1 MRTAIALLL
10 ALGLGATCAACGGG
24 QAPGEAVTIMIPW
37 SPGTGEYR
45 AFVTVMEKFEAQTG
59 IQVRP
64 EVTRAVT
71 QQLDADLSA
80 GDPPDLV
87 DLPSPGAVEQ
97 YQAQDRLRPLT
108 VNLSSYD
115 QPWRDLGESGTGVV
129 YAVPVKADVKSL
141 IWYRAGRPA
150 SPPAS
155 WQALENLSG
164 QGTPWC
170 LGLASGSTSG
180 WPGADWVADI
190 LLSRQ
195 QAGDYEAWL
204 AGQLPWTSA
213 QVKDAWQAW
222 GALMRYGAAVNGG
235 VRGAL
240 TTAFDQ
246 AAGAM
251 ATGRCELEHGA
262 LSATGLTST
271 AGYGYVV
278 FPAGS
283 GPAAPVMVSGDFM
296 GLFTGNPDAR
306 KFLTYLASDQAQALW
321 VRQADG
327 HAFSADQAVPPADY
341 PPGPQQKIAALL
353 QPSAGTELCF
363 DAADMMVPDMSTAF
377 EQAALDYINDRG
389 TLPALLAGLQ
399 KTQRGAGSSPG
410 AKLACAQP

>member
-10 ALGLGATCAACGGG
+10 ALGLGAACVACGGP
-24 QAPGEAVTIMIPW
+24 APSQAVTIMIPW
-37 SPGTGEYR
+37 SAGTGEYR
-45 AFVTVMEKFEAQTG
+45 AFIAVMNKFEDETG
-59 IQVRP
+59 IGVRP
-64 EVTRAVT
+64 EITRAVV

-80 GDPPDLV
+80 GNPPDLA

-97 YQAQDRLRPLT
+97 YEAKGSLRPLT
-108 VNLSSYD
+108 VDLSSYD
-115 QPWRDLGESGTGVV
+115 QPWSGLAESKTGTV

-141 IWYRAGRPA
+141 IWYRTDALK

-164 QGTPWC
+164 HGTPWC

-190 LLSRQ
+190 LLSRH
-195 QAGDYEAWL
+195 QAGDYEKWL
-204 AGQLPWTSA
+204 AGQLSWQSPE
-213 QVKDAWQAW
+213 VEDAWQSW
-222 GALMRYGAAVNGG
+222 GSLMRYGAGVNGG

-240 TTAFDQ
+240 FTAFNQ
-246 AAGAM
+246 AAGGMPA
-251 ATGRCELEHGA
+251 GQCELEHGA
-262 LSATGLTST
+262 LSATGLASTS
-271 AGYGYVV
+271 GYDYVV
-278 FPAGS
+278 FPSASGS
-283 GPAAPVMVSGDFM
+283 AAPIMVSGDFM
-296 GLFTGNPDAR
+296 GLFTGNPAAR

-327 HAFSADQAVPPADY
+327 HAFSADRAVPPAAY
-341 PPGPQQKIAALL
+341 PPGVQQKVAGLL
-353 QPSAGTELCF
+353 QPAAGAVLCF

-377 EQAALDYINDRG
+377 EQAALEYINNRG

-410 AKLACAQP
+410 ANLACAQS